1 MYSLYLC
8 VCLDFIMAV
17 ADFFVKGL
25 PSKETA
31 STHPTH
37 PTDEKKGLCEMISFH
52 LTLYHLDMYLY
63 AFVVP

>member
-31 STHPTH
+31 STHPPH
-37 PTDEKKGLCEMISFH
+37 PTDEKKGELSM
-52 LTLYHLDMYLY
+52 LYFGLKGY
-63 AFVVP
+63 VKI